1 MRQSSL
7 VVRAL
12 PALLVAVVT
21 VVGAG
26 DAAAQG
32 RYRVIRTENFRR
44 DPSGTAALLA
54 TVNAGVELASEG
66 TDGRWLEVVL
76 DGWVWARSVDSTDRD
91 GFQLQV
97 VARDG
102 ENLRAAPNGTVV
114 ARLSSGALLEE
125 LGRQPG
131 WVHVRRV
138 GWMFEPSLQRV
149 GAPTAGAA
157 PTEAAAA
164 PPARDAGQPGGSVLD
179 YATTTAAAALRVTPD
194 GDSSGIL
201 DTGSRVRIVA
211 RSGDWVRVQ
220 TEGWVRAQNLHEE
233 VPGVLVGV
241 SGAEVR
247 ANPAEFVGK
256 VVRWTVQFIAVQP
269 ADEIRRD
276 IPEGSRYL
284 LARGPLPETGFVY
297 VILTDAQA
305 DELARTE
312 PLSELEIVGQI
323 RTGRSHY
330 LGNPVLTLMEVAK
343 RRSERERP

>member
-1 MRQSSL
+1 
-7 VVRAL
+7 
-12 PALLVAVVT
+12 LLVAVVAI
-21 VVGAG
+21 VGAR
-26 DAAAQG
+26 DAVAQS
-32 RYRVIRTENFRR
+32 RYRVVRTENFRR

-54 TVNAGVELASEG
+54 TVNAGVELASERV
-66 TDGRWLEVVL
+66 DGRWVQVVL
-76 DGWVWARSVDSTDRD
+76 EGWIWARSVDSTDRE
-91 GFQLQV
+91 GFALQV

-102 ENLRAAPNGTVV
+102 ENLRVAPNDPIV

-125 LGRQPG
+125 LGRRPG

-138 GWMFEPSLQRV
+138 GWMFGPSLQRLD
-149 GAPTAGAA
+149 AA
-157 PTEAAAA
+157 PSAGQPAAGPPERQAPAARAAA
-164 PPARDAGQPGGSVLD
+164 PAGGSVLD
-179 YATTTAAAALRVTPD
+179 YATTTGGAALLATPD
-194 GDSSGIL
+194 GDSTGIL
-201 DTGSRVRIVA
+201 DAGSRVRIVA

-220 TEGWVRAQNLHEE
+220 TEGWVRAQDLQEE

-247 ANPAEFVGK
+247 ADPAEYVGK

-276 IPEGSRYL
+276 IPEGSRYM

-323 RTGRSHY
+323 RTARSHY
-330 LGNPVLTLMEVAK
+330 LGNPVLTLMEVA
-343 RRSERERP
+343 RRRPEREGP